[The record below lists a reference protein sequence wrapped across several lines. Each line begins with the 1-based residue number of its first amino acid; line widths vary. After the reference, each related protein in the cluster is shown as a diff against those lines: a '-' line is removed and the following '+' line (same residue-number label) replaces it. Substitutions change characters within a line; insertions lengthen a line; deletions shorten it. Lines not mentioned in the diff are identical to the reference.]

1 MEPVRTDDAARSDLP
16 ASHLPAS
23 HLPASHLVVHHEQA
37 GFVRRNW
44 VKLALSALITA
55 CLLYAIAK
63 EDMSLVP
70 SMDKFHH
77 VRWWTVPGYLAM
89 LFVLTYFRAV
99 RWRYLLRSFADVPKG
114 RLLRLSLIGFAAI
127 LILPFRIG
135 EFVRPMMLK
144 KDIKISMSAA
154 TGTIVAERIVDGL
167 VVSVVL
173 ALALVFLPTIDPLPE
188 TVVGLSSVKMSL
200 VRGSGFTMLAVFGIA
215 FTTIAVFYFA
225 RDFARR
231 ATLAVFGVFSKKLA
245 EKLAGMASGLA
256 DGLHFLQRGRDALP
270 FLLET
275 GCYWVLNGL
284 GMWFLAWGCG
294 VVHADGT
301 PIRIAEGFAMMG
313 MLGAT
318 VLIPGPPGLLGLFHV
333 GIYCG
338 MSLFFPADVVEGPG
352 AVYTFLLYGIQG
364 LFTTLTGA
372 VCLLDPRARAELAS
386 ANHAG
391 VEVS

>member
-1 MEPVRTDDAARSDLP
+1 MEPLKDLP
-16 ASHLPAS
+16 PAHLAM
-23 HLPASHLVVHHEQA
+23 HHEKA

-44 VKLALSALITA
+44 LKLALSAVITA
-55 CLLYAIAK
+55 CLLYAIKK

-70 SMDKFHH
+70 SLDKFRF
-77 VRWWTVPGYLAM
+77 VRWWTVGGYVLM
-89 LFVLTYFRAV
+89 LFALTYFRAV
-99 RWRYLLRSFADVPKG
+99 RWRFLLRSFADVPKA
-114 RLLRLSLIGFAAI
+114 RLLRLSLVGFAAI

-173 ALALVFLPTIDPLPE
+173 ALGLLYLPTIDPLPE

-231 ATLAVFGVFSKKLA
+231 ATLLVFGVFSKKLA
-245 EKLAGMASGLA
+245 EKLAGMAAGLA
-256 DGLHFLQRGRDALP
+256 DGLHFLQRGRDAFP

-275 GCYWVLNGL
+275 GAYWLLNGL
-284 GMWFLAWGCG
+284 AMWFLAWGCG
-294 VVHADGT
+294 VVHVDGS

-338 MSLFFPADVVEGPG
+338 MSLFFPADVIEGPG
-352 AVYTFLLYGIQG
+352 AVYTFLLYVIQAI
-364 LFTTLTGA
+364 FTTVSGGI
-372 VCLLDPRARAELAS
+372 CLLDPRARRELAE
-386 ANHAG
+386 ANHESI
-391 VEVS
+391 EVT

>member
-1 MEPVRTDDAARSDLP
+1 MEPLIEEPPAHLTVRP
-16 ASHLPAS
+16 AKGS
-23 HLPASHLVVHHEQA
+23 
-37 GFVRRNW
+37 FVRRNLI
-44 VKLALSALITA
+44 KLVLSALITA

-70 SMDKFHH
+70 PLATFRH
-77 VRWWTVPGYLAM
+77 VRWWTIPVYLLM
-89 LFVLTYFRAV
+89 LTTMTYFRAV

-167 VVSVVL
+167 IVSIVL
-173 ALALVFLPTIDPLPE
+173 ALGLLYLPTIDPLPE
-188 TVVGLSSVKMSL
+188 TVVGLSVKMSL
-200 VRGSGFTMLAVFGIA
+200 VRGSGFTMLGIFGVA

-231 ATLAVFGVFSKKLA
+231 ATLAVFGLFSKKLA
-245 EKLAGMASGLA
+245 EKLAAMASGLA

-270 FLLET
+270 FLGET
-275 GCYWVLNGL
+275 AIYWILNGA

-294 VVHADGT
+294 VVHADGSS
-301 PIRIAEGFAMMG
+301 IHVAEGFAMMG

-338 MSLFFPADVVEGPG
+338 MSLFFPADVIEGPG
-352 AVYTFLLYGIQG
+352 AVYTFLLYAIQAS
-364 LFTTLTGA
+364 FQTLAGA
-372 VCLLDPRARAELAS
+372 ACLVDPRARAELAA
-386 ANHAG
+386 ANHES
-391 VEVS
+391 VEVT

>member
-1 MEPVRTDDAARSDLP
+1 M
-16 ASHLPAS
+16 
-23 HLPASHLVVHHEQA
+23 
-37 GFVRRNW
+37 RRNV

-70 SMDKFHH
+70 PMATFRH
-77 VRWWTVPGYLAM
+77 VRWWVIPIYLVM
-89 LFVLTYFRAV
+89 LFTMTYFRAV
-99 RWRYLLRSFADVPKG
+99 RWRFLLRTFAEVPKS
-114 RLLRLSLIGFAAI
+114 RLIRLSLIGFAAI

-154 TGTIVAERIVDGL
+154 TGTVVAERIVDGL

-173 ALALVFLPTIDPLPE
+173 ALGLLYLPTIEPMPE
-188 TVVGLSSVKMSL
+188 TVVGLSAVKMSV
-200 VRGSGFTMLAVFGIA
+200 VRGSGFTMLVVFGIA

-231 ATLAVFGVFSKKLA
+231 ATLTVFGLFSKKLA
-245 EKLAGMASGLA
+245 EKLAAMASGLA
-256 DGLHFLQRGRDALP
+256 DGLHFLQNGRDAFP
-270 FLLET
+270 FLAET
-275 GCYWVLNGL
+275 AVYWILNGV

-294 VVHADGT
+294 VVHADGS
-301 PIRIAEGFAMMG
+301 PIHVAEGFAMMG

-338 MSLFFPADVVEGPG
+338 MSLFFPADVIEGPG
-352 AVYTFLLYGIQG
+352 AVYTFLLYAIQAS
-364 LFTTLTGA
+364 FQTFAGA
-372 VCLLDPRARAELAS
+372 ACLIDPRARAELAA
-386 ANHAG
+386 ANHES
-391 VEVS
+391 VQVV

>member
-1 MEPVRTDDAARSDLP
+1 MEPVTPEPP
-16 ASHLPAS
+16 AHVSFQP
-23 HLPASHLVVHHEQA
+23 EKG
-37 GFVRRNW
+37 GFLRRNAL
-44 VKLALSALITA
+44 KLVASAVITA

-70 SMDKFHH
+70 PRETFRT
-77 VRWWTVPGYLAM
+77 VQWWAVPGYLLILCLM
-89 LFVLTYFRAV
+89 TYFRAV
-99 RWRYLLRSFADVPKG
+99 RWRFLLRSFADVPKG
-114 RLLRLSLIGFAAI
+114 RLLRLSLVGFAAI

-173 ALALVFLPTIDPLPE
+173 AVALVFLPTIDPLPE
-188 TVVGLSSVKMSL
+188 TVVGLSSVKMSI
-200 VRGSGFTMLAVFGIA
+200 VRGSGFTMLAIFGVA
-215 FTTIAVFYFA
+215 FTVIAIFYFA

-231 ATLAVFGVFSKKLA
+231 ATLAVFGLVSKPLA
-245 EKLAGMASGLA
+245 EKLAGMAAGLA
-256 DGLHFLQRGRDALP
+256 DGLHFLQRARDAVP

-275 GCYWVLNGL
+275 AGYWGLNGL
-284 GMWFLAWGCG
+284 GMWFLARGCG
-294 VVHADGT
+294 VVHVDGSPVT
-301 PIRIAEGFAMMG
+301 VAEGFAMVG

-338 MSLFFPADVVEGPG
+338 MSLFFPADVIEGPG
-352 AVYTFLLYGIQG
+352 AVYTFLLYAIQAI
-364 LFTTLTGA
+364 FTTLAGA
-372 VCLLDPRARAELAS
+372 ACLLDPRARAELAA
-386 ANHAG
+386 ANHESVH
-391 VEVS
+391 VEPETEASA

>member
-1 MEPVRTDDAARSDLP
+1 MEPVSRASEPP
-16 ASHLPAS
+16 AHVAFQ
-23 HLPASHLVVHHEQA
+23 HEQA
-37 GFVRRNW
+37 SFLRRNW
-44 VKLALSALITA
+44 IKLVASAVITG

-70 SMDKFHH
+70 SLDKFHS
-77 VRWWTVPGYLAM
+77 VQWWAPLGYFLI
-89 LFVLTYFRAV
+89 LCTLTYFRAV
-99 RWRYLLRSFADVPKG
+99 RWRFLLRSFADVPKS
-114 RLLRLSLIGFAAI
+114 RLLRLSLVGFAAI

-144 KDIKISMSAA
+144 KEIKISMSAA

-173 ALALVFLPTIDPLPE
+173 AVALLVLPTIDPMPE
-188 TVVGLSSVKMSL
+188 TVVGLSSVKMSI
-200 VRGSGFTMLAVFGIA
+200 VRGSGFTMLAIFGIA
-215 FTTIAVFYFA
+215 FTVIAVFYFA
-225 RDFARR
+225 RNFARR
-231 ATLAVFGVFSKKLA
+231 ATLAVFGIFSKKLA
-245 EKLAGMASGLA
+245 EKLAGMAAGLA
-256 DGLHFLQRGRDALP
+256 DGLHFLQRGKDALP

-275 GCYWVLNGL
+275 ACYWILNGI

-294 VVHADGT
+294 VVHADGS

-338 MSLFFPADVVEGPG
+338 MSLFFPADVIEGPG

-364 LFTTLTGA
+364 VFTTLTGA
-372 VCLLDPRARAELAS
+372 FCLLDPRARAELAA
-386 ANHAG
+386 ANH
-391 VEVS
+391 ESVSVTDAPPPQSV